1 MKRQKRKYNRNSF
14 LSESGKFKDL
24 FKTKMKVPPFYD
36 SEEMDIGKNGER
48 GMKKSIKK
56 TNFSI
61 PLPVAVE
68 NRLRQ
73 KYSHSRDYVPQ
84 LFGWN

>member
-48 GMKKSIKK
+48 GIKK
-56 TNFSI
+56 THLKNE
-61 PLPVAVE
+61 LQYPVA
-68 NRLRQ
+68 
-73 KYSHSRDYVPQ
+73 SSS
-84 LFGWN
+84 